1 MIVADD
7 LRVAAGAAVH
17 FVHADELPPLDA
29 RFTVGEIR
37 VASTREQLLAGIAE
51 ALSFPDYFG
60 GNWDAVEECLL
71 ELPSETAVVLI
82 VREAK
87 RLWRDLPEECGH
99 LVETWLGVV
108 EERSRRD
115 GGLHLVFVW

>member
-1 MIVADD
+1 MIVAED

-17 FVHADELPPLDA
+17 FIEADELPLLDH
-29 RFTVGEIR
+29 RFTRGEIR
-37 VASTREQLLAGIAE
+37 GAASREELLAGIAE
-51 ALSFPDYFG
+51 ALAFPDYFG

-71 ELPSETAVVLI
+71 ELPSENAVVLI
-82 VREAK
+82 VRGAR
-87 RLWRDLPEECGH
+87 RLWSEIPEECGH
-99 LVETWLGVV
+99 LVETWLGVA